1 MYKIVLLTGMLLFL
15 DGCSYFRFSVAMCD
29 PNDINN
35 LSAEC
40 RDYDE
45 KEAEK
50 SVYPKS
56 RKSVTQ
62 SREEFDKEIRKE
74 RDNNE

>member
-1 MYKIVLLTGMLLFL
+1 ML

-29 PNDINN
+29 PDDINN
-35 LSAEC
+35 VTGEC

-45 KEAEK
+45 QEAEK

-56 RKSVTQ
+56 RKIETQ
-62 SREEFDKEIRKE
+62 SKDEFDKELRKE
-74 RDNNE
+74 RE